1 MLFGCELKQRSFENL
16 SIAVAEFI
24 KLAPTLSWSFCGPV
38 ISTMTDSSSTYSTP
52 VTESDVVSATNNV
65 YICLITLELGSI
77 AIKYQGLTSNPF
89 QEHIASLLIF
99 LVATFCHVVGL
110 KATNKNLLA
119 TIIRHFSG
127 VIACEA
133 LLLILVAQLFRCII
147 INILISLVVLLNYYE
162 DVRKLVIV
170 CFERIFKSETWS
182 RLSWKG
188 SNTANQSVN
197 SASQEGLY
205 AEETE
210 IQEFETRDMPM
221 CAVVVVN
228 RDDSCFGVQLIPLF
242 CYESEAYTASNING
256 AQTFNEQ
263 SLCCGRKKIKLEY
276 WTHSFGWMTSQT
288 FLVHS
293 MIHGTLW

>member
-1 MLFGCELKQRSFENL
+1 
-16 SIAVAEFI
+16 
-24 KLAPTLSWSFCGPV
+24 
-38 ISTMTDSSSTYSTP
+38 MTDSSSTYSTP
-52 VTESDVVSATNNV
+52 VTESDVVRATNNV

-197 SASQEGLY
+197 SASQEGLF

-210 IQEFETRDMPM
+210 IQEFETR
-221 CAVVVVN
+221 V
-228 RDDSCFGVQLIPLF
+228 
-242 CYESEAYTASNING
+242 
-256 AQTFNEQ
+256 
-263 SLCCGRKKIKLEY
+263 SLE
-276 WTHSFGWMTSQT
+276 
-288 FLVHS
+288 
-293 MIHGTLW
+293 